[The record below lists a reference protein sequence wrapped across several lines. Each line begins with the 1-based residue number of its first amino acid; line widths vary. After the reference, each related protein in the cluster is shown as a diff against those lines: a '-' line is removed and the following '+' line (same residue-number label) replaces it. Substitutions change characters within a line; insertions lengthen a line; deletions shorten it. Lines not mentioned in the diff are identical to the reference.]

1 VFQHGISADVA
12 TYFAN
17 VAASLRPGGLFL
29 LRVNSVA
36 TQVFH
41 AHTVLERRRTEA
53 SGSGTMPDPRWASR
67 CISTRGELA
76 DLTRDAFDVVF
87 APLEEIIHRAPPRP
101 ASGRSGKVSGGGA
114 DGAASTMG
122 ARLQY
127 AQAPMIGESHYR
139 LGGERFVKGAG
150 QFTDDVRMTGMLHA
164 TVLRSSHAHA
174 RLVSVATKRAREMPG
189 VHAVLTARD
198 VPPTAVIPNRVPAP
212 AGTENY
218 LQPAIARDVVRF
230 VGEPVAVVVAD
241 DPYVARDAVERI
253 AVVYEPLPA
262 CASSSAALA
271 PGAPRLFAGTDS
283 NNVATITMRVGD
295 ADSAL
300 GRAHLVLRETFH
312 YPRQTAAALETRG
325 LVAVPPDPHGGE
337 LHLIGSTKC
346 IHINRTILAK
356 IFDIPVGALRLT
368 EVDVGGGFGVR
379 GELYPE
385 DILIPLA
392 AMKVGRPVKW
402 VETRR
407 ENLMAANQARETTW
421 QTEMGF
427 AADGTIVGLRA
438 VIHADIGAYV
448 RTAALV
454 PAEFGASLLPGPYRV
469 PNYTCDL
476 WSVVTN
482 KTPAGTLRSPGRPE
496 CNVVRETLMDRAAAR
511 LKLDPADIRQRNLI
525 RPDEMPYDVGTKS
538 FGVNTVYDSGDF
550 PALFEEL
557 LRRLDYPRERAA
569 QERVNAAP
577 AGVRRGIGLA
587 IYIEKTG
594 LGPFETTQV
603 EARGDGTFVVDT
615 GASSMGPGLETVLAQ
630 ILGEH
635 LGVPASRFHVRH
647 PDTRAV
653 ESGVGTYGSRGTVT
667 AGNAAALAAAKL
679 IAEARARAATFWG
692 VAEDEITYAKGE
704 LSARGRSV
712 MLADLAVEKKLA
724 AGASFEVPKI
734 TYAGCACAVVLDVDP
749 ETGALTLRR
758 VVVGADVGRAVNP
771 ALVDA
776 QLVGGV
782 AFGIGNTLHEALV
795 HDAGGQ
801 LVTGTLMDYALPYAA
816 DVPPVDAFYQEVH
829 AKTNPLGL
837 RGLGEC
843 GNPGL
848 GAAIASAIGDATG
861 AYSTVL
867 PLTPTRL
874 FANAR

>member
-1 VFQHGISADVA
+1 
-12 TYFAN
+12 
-17 VAASLRPGGLFL
+17 
-29 LRVNSVA
+29 
-36 TQVFH
+36 
-41 AHTVLERRRTEA
+41 
-53 SGSGTMPDPRWASR
+53 
-67 CISTRGELA
+67 
-76 DLTRDAFDVVF
+76 
-87 APLEEIIHRAPPRP
+87 
-101 ASGRSGKVSGGGA
+101 
-114 DGAASTMG
+114 
-122 ARLQY
+122 
-127 AQAPMIGESHYR
+127 MIGDSHYR
-139 LGGERFVKGAG
+139 LGGDRYVKGAG
-150 QFTDDVRMTGMLHA
+150 QFTDDVRVPGMLHA
-164 TVLRSSHAHA
+164 VVLRSPHAHA
-174 RLVSVATKRAREMPG
+174 RLVSIDAKRALEMPG
-189 VHAVLTARD
+189 IHAVLTAAD
-198 VPPTAVIPNRVPAP
+198 IPATAIIPNRVPAP
-212 AGTENY
+212 PGTEKY
-218 LQPAIARDVVRF
+218 LQPAIARDIVRF
-230 VGEPVAVVVAD
+230 VGEPVAVVVGD
-241 DPYVARDAVERI
+241 DPYVARDALDRI
-253 AVVYEPLPA
+253 DVVYEALTT
-262 CASSSAALA
+262 CASTTAALA
-271 PGAPRLFAGTDS
+271 AGAPRLFAGTDT

-295 ADSAL
+295 ADAALSA
-300 GRAHLVLRETFH
+300 AHLVLRETFH

-325 LVAVPPDPHGGE
+325 LVAVPPDPRGGE

-385 DILIPLA
+385 DILIPFA
-392 AMKVGRPVKW
+392 AMKLGRPVKW

-407 ENLMAANQARETTW
+407 ENLMAANHARESTW
-421 QTEMGF
+421 QAEMGF

-469 PNYTCDL
+469 PNYACDL

-496 CNVVRETLMDRAAAR
+496 CNFVRETLMDRAATR
-511 LKLDPADIRQRNLI
+511 LGLDPAEIRRRNLI
-525 RPDEMPYDVGTKS
+525 RPTDMPYDVGTKS
-538 FGVNTVYDSGDF
+538 FGVNTIYDSGDF
-550 PALFEEL
+550 PALFDEL
-557 LRRLDYPRERAA
+557 LRRLDYPREREE
-569 QERVNAAP
+569 QKRVNAA
-577 AGVRRGIGLA
+577 GGRLRRGIGLA
-587 IYIEKTG
+587 VYVEKTG

-603 EARGDGTFVVDT
+603 EAKADGTFVVDT

-630 ILGEH
+630 ILGDH
-635 LGVPASRFHVRH
+635 LGLPPARFHVRH
-647 PDTRAV
+647 ADTKAV

-679 IAEARARAATFWG
+679 IAEARSRAAERWS
-692 VAEDEITYAKGE
+692 VAEDDVTYDRGE

-734 TYAGCACAVVLDVDP
+734 TYAGCACAVVLDVDT

-782 AFGIGNTLHEALV
+782 AFGIGNTLHEALLY
-795 HDAGGQ
+795 DTDGQ
-801 LVTGTLMDYALPYAA
+801 LLTGTLMDYALPYAT
-816 DVPPVDAFYQEVH
+816 DIPPVDSFYQEIK

-848 GAAIASAIGDATG
+848 GAAIAGALFSTSYGDSG
-861 AYSTVL
+861 WGDRL
-867 PLTPTRL
+867 PLTPTHVLR
-874 FANAR
+874 AIS